1 MTFQKQYSKSTLKKA
16 LCWLDKQ
23 DHGWSQHVK
32 DSQVA
37 VQMYLKSNKK
47 EEEEENSFQEEL
59 KSFLNEDLGAVS
71 TDFNRSP
78 PAKKRT
84 QPPQQTQA
92 FLEASSLKD
101 NSFCLDKKSLES
113 LELVRKELNIQSR
126 EEALRLIIQLGERN
140 LKGL

>member
-47 EEEEENSFQEEL
+47 EKEEENSFQEEL

-71 TDFNRSP
+71 TDF
-78 PAKKRT
+78 
-84 QPPQQTQA
+84 
-92 FLEASSLKD
+92 
-101 NSFCLDKKSLES
+101 
-113 LELVRKELNIQSR
+113 
-126 EEALRLIIQLGERN
+126 
-140 LKGL
+140 